1 MTLASQPIEQQ
12 ETNASR
18 KHILLVEDDP
28 GNAEVLDLLFQMEH
42 SYQVIYFSTGGE
54 TLANLDI
61 IKSLG
66 PVLFLLDYTL
76 PKMTALDLY
85 QQLHATEGL
94 ENVPT
99 IVVSGSR
106 IPANEKER
114 MLKQRLIFIQK
125 PYDIDDLLATI
136 DQMTD

>member
-1 MTLASQPIEQQ
+1 MTLASQPVKQQ

-18 KHILLVEDDP
+18 KNILLVEDDA
-28 GNAEVLDLLFQMEH
+28 GNAESLNLLFEMEN
-42 SYQVIYFSTGGE
+42 SYQVMYFRTGGE

-61 IKSLG
+61 IKSLS

-76 PKMTALDLY
+76 PHMTALDLY

-106 IPANEKER
+106 IPNIEKER